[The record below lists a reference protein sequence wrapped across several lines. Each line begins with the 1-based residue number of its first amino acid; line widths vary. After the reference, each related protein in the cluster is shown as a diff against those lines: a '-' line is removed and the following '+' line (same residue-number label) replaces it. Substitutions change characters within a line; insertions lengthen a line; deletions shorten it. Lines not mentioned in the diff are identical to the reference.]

1 MLMRDTI
8 IYPLIPGRIT
18 PVRHVRPLWAP
29 LPLPRRGNG
38 YLAGKA
44 PGGTATVQGAPV
56 EADIRVLYRPPGGTL
71 GDGTL
76 VAQTRSAQDG
86 TWRVDG
92 LDPALT
98 FDVVARLSGY
108 NDVIVSQVRPAV
120 G

>member
-1 MLMRDTI
+1 MTTRLLT
-8 IYPLIPGRIT
+8 PGFFGPFVPKVQMT
-18 PVRHVRPLWAP
+18 PLWHP
-29 LPLPRRGNG
+29 LPLPRRGGG
-38 YLAGKA
+38 YLAGES

-56 EADIRVLYRPPGGTL
+56 EAVIRVLYRPPNKGY

-76 VAQTRSAQDG
+76 VAQSMSAQDG

-98 FDVVARLSGY
+98 FDVVARLDGY

-120 G
+120 D